1 MWPKNRWEREC
12 NGQSDTL
19 RLFGQVFSSILM
31 ASCIEIDRYGLIP
44 LAVAPLPCRRPSSK
58 TLVLTRPSSKFSLG
72 LVLHGPRTVFRI
84 NRRRFITAVARTEP
98 DRRGEDSATEV
109 LQFCVFDNWFV
120 FFWWL
125 RKKYRKRCKFLNFDA
140 WVCDCYSFFQKKWKI
155 FSPVGAHGVLGS
167 VGWIFWET
175 KREPEVLKLKV
186 SLFRNQIYIKNKDKN
201 ENSVFFAF
209 PQVFLMDRWS
219 LIDGSYFQVVVLI
232 EPSGWIFLR
241 VIMPLGCIFWWWNW
255 FWIKISLPN
264 SVLLVIGKAGI
275 NSIKT
280 HIWK

>member
-1 MWPKNRWEREC
+1 MKKKKYIRGDRENWMWPKNRWEREC

-120 FFWWL
+120 FFFWWL
-125 RKKYRKRCKFLNFDA
+125 RKNIGKDVNSWILTRGFVIVTPFSKRNGRF
-140 WVCDCYSFFQKKWKI
+140 
-155 FSPVGAHGVLGS
+155 
-167 VGWIFWET
+167 
-175 KREPEVLKLKV
+175 
-186 SLFRNQIYIKNKDKN
+186 
-201 ENSVFFAF
+201 
-209 PQVFLMDRWS
+209 
-219 LIDGSYFQVVVLI
+219 
-232 EPSGWIFLR
+232 FLR
-241 VIMPLGCIFWWWNW
+241 
-255 FWIKISLPN
+255 
-264 SVLLVIGKAGI
+264 
-275 NSIKT
+275 
-280 HIWK
+280 

>member
-1 MWPKNRWEREC
+1 MGPEPSFASTAAGSLRPWRGLNRT
-12 NGQSDTL
+12 G
-19 RLFGQVFSSILM
+19 
-31 ASCIEIDRYGLIP
+31 
-44 LAVAPLPCRRPSSK
+44 AV
-58 TLVLTRPSSKFSLG
+58 
-72 LVLHGPRTVFRI
+72 RTVPQRYF
-84 NRRRFITAVARTEP
+84 N
-98 DRRGEDSATEV
+98 
-109 LQFCVFDNWFV
+109 FV
-120 FFWWL
+120 CLTIDLFFFWWL

-241 VIMPLGCIFWWWNW
+241 VIMPLGCIFW
-255 FWIKISLPN
+255 
-264 SVLLVIGKAGI
+264 
-275 NSIKT
+275 
-280 HIWK
+280 